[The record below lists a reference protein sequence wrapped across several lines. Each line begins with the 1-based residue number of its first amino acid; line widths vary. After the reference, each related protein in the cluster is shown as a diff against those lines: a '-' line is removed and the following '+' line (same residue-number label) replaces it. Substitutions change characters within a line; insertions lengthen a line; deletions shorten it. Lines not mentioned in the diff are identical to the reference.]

1 MCDVGRESA
10 WLRSEVPRGEVY
22 EAQLAARLRGQHPHG
37 EVDFIEDLLRRV
49 PVGRQEG
56 NLVLDGGCGTGRV
69 GIELAQR
76 GYSII
81 GVDSDPQMLAV
92 ARRNG
97 PALQWVLADLA
108 DVQIERHPD
117 VVVLAGNVIIFLER
131 GQEEAVLRNLA
142 GQLAAGGLL
151 VAGFQLGGG
160 RIRLPEYDQ
169 LATAAGLRLLERWA
183 TWDRAPWD
191 KAATYAVSVHQR
203 GPE

>member
-1 MCDVGRESA
+1 VRVGRESA
-10 WLRSEVPRGEVY
+10 WLRNDVPRGDEY

-37 EVDFIEDLLRRV
+37 EADFIEDLLRRL
-49 PVGRQEG
+49 PVGRRQRP
-56 NLVLDGGCGTGRV
+56 LVLDGGCGTGRV
-69 GIELAQR
+69 GIELARR

-97 PALQWVLADLA
+97 PTLQWVLADLA
-108 DVQIERHPD
+108 EVQLEERPD
-117 VVVLAGNVIIFLER
+117 VAVLAGNVIIFLEI
-131 GQEEAVLRNLA
+131 GQEQAVLGNLA
-142 GQLAAGGLL
+142 RQLKAGGLL

-169 LATAAGLRLLERWA
+169 LATAAGLHLVQRWA